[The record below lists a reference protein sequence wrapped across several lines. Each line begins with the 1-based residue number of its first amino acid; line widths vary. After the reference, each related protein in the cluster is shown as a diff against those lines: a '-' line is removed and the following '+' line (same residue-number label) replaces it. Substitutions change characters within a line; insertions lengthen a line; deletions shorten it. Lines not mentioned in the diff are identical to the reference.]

1 MRDLTAETIT
11 EAVIGTIDKT
21 EDPRFKQVLTSLIR
35 HLHAFAR
42 DVELAPE
49 EWAAAMGFLWRAGQI
64 SDDKRNEFIL
74 TSDTL
79 GLSSLVDILHS
90 RRGEGGTEFS
100 LLGPFYQDDSPELA
114 VGGDLI
120 GDNGGKQLLVS
131 GRVLSVGDEPLGGAL
146 LDVWQTAGNGLYPAQ
161 DPAQPADNLRRK
173 MRADGDGCYR
183 FTTVRPQAYT
193 VPDDGP
199 VGDVLRATGRHAW
212 RPAHIH
218 FKVSAPGFTPLVTEL
233 YMSDDPYLDEDAVF
247 GVRASLTPPMVPV
260 ASAEEA
266 AGHGLAAPFH
276 KIEFDFKLRP
286 DDAATA

>member
-21 EDPRFKQVLTSLIR
+21 QDPRFKQVLTSLIR

-49 EWAAAMGFLWRAGQI
+49 EWATAMDFLWRAGQM
-64 SDDKRNEFIL
+64 SDDKRNEFVL
-74 TSDTL
+74 ASDLL

-90 RRGEGGTEFS
+90 RPGAGGTEFS

-120 GDNGGKQLLVS
+120 GDNDGQRLLVS
-131 GRVLSVGDEPLGGAL
+131 GRVLSTADEPLAGAL
-146 LDVWQTAGNGLYPAQ
+146 LDIWQTAENGLYPAQ

-173 MRADGDGCYR
+173 MRTDGEGNYS
-183 FTTVRPQAYT
+183 FTTIRPLGYT

-199 VGDVLRATGRHAW
+199 MGEVLRATGRHAW
-212 RPAHIH
+212 RPAHLH
-218 FKVSAPGFTPLVTEL
+218 FKVSAPGFAPLVTEL
-233 YMSDDPYLDEDAVF
+233 YMSDDPYLEEDAVF

-260 ASAEEA
+260 ESDEEA
-266 AGHGLAAPFH
+266 ARHGLAAPFH
-276 KIEFDFKLRP
+276 RIDFDFKLRP
-286 DDAATA
+286 EDAATS